1 MSKKKATSYEIY
13 YVHHKSRPEYIR
25 IDFIDKKGRVMRSSV
40 DVLLNM
46 EYLDADVLDGYV
58 LSR

>member
-13 YVHHKSRPEYIR
+13 YVHQKSRPEYIR

-46 EYLDADVLDGYV
+46 EYLDGDILDGYV